1 MHFAP
6 LAFFDEVGVTHRFNR
21 YAHGLAVILSIVLA
35 RKFRLTHQWRCPGVF
50 LHDLHPDPDVVI
62 NAGAQLIQDLKA
74 RNIIIGAR
82 Q

>member
-1 MHFAP
+1 M
-6 LAFFDEVGVTHRFNR
+6 
-21 YAHGLAVILSIVLA
+21 
-35 RKFRLTHQWRCPGVF
+35 Q
-50 LHDLHPDPDVVI
+50 HPDPDVVI